1 VDHAALQE
9 RVRAKRFIKN
19 LLPTGTVEETLLSVL
34 KPACLATKEENKN
47 RPVAAQ
53 FAAARLARQRQQG
66 AMTDQLEMSDVVQEL
81 QQASHQM
88 NEMHNRMLRQEQVIM
103 QLQQDRAQEVQIHTP

>member
-1 VDHAALQE
+1 MQE
-9 RVRAKRFIKN
+9 RLGAKRFIKN
-19 LLPTGTVEETLLSVL
+19 LLPRGTVEETLLSVL

-66 AMTDQLEMSDVVQEL
+66 AMTDQLEMSDLKGVVQEL